1 MISEDSELRLASRLL
16 FITLPLVLMPLTG
29 ASNLLCAA
37 SIGQA
42 APALVVQ
49 ELNGHTFDLAAER
62 GKVTVVNFWATWCP
76 PCRKEMPALDAVY
89 KRYHAQGLE
98 MIGLS
103 ADRPRDRSE
112 VAKIMQSFSYP
123 AAMLT
128 DAKSDGFDE
137 PTALPVTYV
146 VDKNGIVQAKLLAD
160 DKPLTEQTLAPV
172 VLPLLSGTSGTR
184 GSTH

>member
-1 MISEDSELRLASRLL
+1 VKLAARLFSIA
-16 FITLPLVLMPLTG
+16 LVLVALTN
-29 ASNLLCAA
+29 ASTLLCAM

-42 APALVVQ
+42 APALVVE

-62 GKVTVVNFWATWCP
+62 GKVTIVNFWATWCP
-76 PCRKEMPALDAVY
+76 PCRKEMPALDAFF
-89 KRYHAQGLE
+89 KRYHSQGLE

-112 VAKIMQSFSYP
+112 VAKVMQSFSYP
-123 AAMLT
+123 AAMLR

-146 VDKNGIVQAKLLAD
+146 VDKNGIVRAKLLPD
-160 DKPLTEQTLAPV
+160 DKPLTEQTLAAV
-172 VLPLLSGTSGTR
+172 VIPLLSGPSATR